1 MQPRGNASLPIIDDV
16 PCDRSV
22 HRCAHPKSDMA
33 ILAGVMSAP
42 KFDPHHPKYRC
53 ACSLVHSLLGTKI
66 ISICLIASTSLYTVD
81 AIYRGRYDAL
91 SALVTALVFGVY
103 VTLAVGAF
111 YQRKGLLIPFIIMQV
126 VYRLL
131 LVLWEHVW
139 FDANKFNQKTAL
151 VNANS
156 LNLGLL
162 ACRSIRHF
170 QSVFICALS
179 ILFAFLSAAIIASYV
194 SRDWSWMEVSSNYEN
209 QLAVLALFDV
219 MIAGLVGVH
228 CWVLSVVARLYC
240 FLSDRERIM
249 TIPIRTSGFE
259 EALKQVDDSLAKRQ
273 SGTA

>member
-111 YQRKGLLIPFIIMQV
+111 YQRKGLLIPFIIMQA

-139 FDANKFNQKTAL
+139 FDADKFNQKTAL
-151 VNANS
+151 
-156 LNLGLL
+156 
-162 ACRSIRHF
+162 
-170 QSVFICALS
+170 SVFICALS